1 MKRVRKRST
10 GRRAPVAKSS
20 KSKSGASRTGKSKTK
35 PVKARAAKTSAVKTS
50 SANGNSTKR
59 NSAKANPA
67 KTRLLKK
74 RTHQVTANTRVNKVR
89 AKESLRSGVR
99 TPATGMVEAALAAF
113 AHEVRTPLTGI
124 LAISDLL
131 ATSELGERERRWVD
145 TIKAGAE
152 HLSSLA
158 TLFVDAAKD
167 GTTGI
172 VPRQDLFDLRVLAR
186 GAGDSLAGR
195 AAAKGLQY
203 EVDISEELPA
213 LVVGDPVRLRAAL
226 ENLIDNAV
234 KFTEHGGVSL
244 TVAPTARAKRGKRGA
259 RGKAN
264 TDPVAVTFAISDSGI
279 GLSLQEIKRLFRPF
293 SQANVSIAS
302 RFGGAGLGLSSVR
315 QLARAMGGDVAVAPH
330 AGGGTTFTLTMTLS
344 EAEAPS
350 AELVGSEDGVTLVP
364 VRQLRVLGVEDNP
377 FGRVVLNTILNELG
391 HQAEFIGRGEAAP
404 ERITKGGL
412 DAVLMDMVLPGING
426 VEAIGLIR
434 KLTAPYGQIPII
446 GVSGRGEDEAP
457 SRAAGAD
464 AFLLKPVSPRA
475 LATALIEATHRAAA
489 AT

>member
-1 MKRVRKRST
+1 MPSSAAQ
-10 GRRAPVAKSS
+10 AP
-20 KSKSGASRTGKSKTK
+20 KTQTQK
-35 PVKARAAKTSAVKTS
+35 TRAAKA
-50 SANGNSTKR
+50 A
-59 NSAKANPA
+59 PA
-67 KTRLLKK
+67 KERTKARPLKK
-74 RTHQVTANTRVNKVR
+74 HVPQVTAMAGSRR
-89 AKESLRSGVR
+89 SAAKSGVR
-99 TPATGMVEAALAAF
+99 KPETAKSAPKAAAGSPGVVEAALAVF

-167 GTTGI
+167 ETTGAL
-172 VPRQDLFDLRVLAR
+172 PREDLFDLRVLAR
-186 GAGDSLAGR
+186 AAGDSLSGR
-195 AAAKGLQY
+195 AAAKGLD
-203 EVDISEELPA
+203 VKVHVSDDLPG
-213 LVVGDPVRLRAAL
+213 LVIGDPVRLRAAL

-234 KFTEHGGVSL
+234 KFTEQGGVAL
-244 TVAPTARAKRGKRGA
+244 EVVPARRGGRGKPSRGA
-259 RGKAN
+259 GRGAGRGS
-264 TDPVAVTFAISDSGI
+264 AAIAFHVSDSGI
-279 GLSLQEIKRLFRPF
+279 GLTLKEIKRLFRPF

-330 AGGGTTFTLTMTLS
+330 EGGGTTFTLTVTLTV
-344 EAEAPS
+344 AATPH
-350 AELVGSEDGVTLVP
+350 ATAGGSEDGVALAPTRP
-364 VRQLRVLGVEDNP
+364 LRILGVEDNP

-404 ERITKGGL
+404 ERIAAGNY

-426 VEAIGLIR
+426 VEAIARIR
-434 KLTAPYGQIPII
+434 KLDAPHGTIAII
-446 GVSGRGEDEAP
+446 GVSGRGEDEAA

-475 LATALIEATHRAAA
+475 LATALLGATRRAAA